1 VSRSLRRFLSLACP
15 LFVLAA
21 CALGNRLYISGE
33 PARPAGARKAPAAS
47 PQVVV
52 LDFAYVAQEPGV
64 VGRDYDNVRPIDWK
78 GEPGKAMADLV
89 AGVLAES
96 GVAVVRAAA
105 ESPSLENVPI
115 RITGDVRRFEV
126 NARRKGTVKIVTEA
140 TVALSVTASG
150 GTLSSPVSMTST
162 SSNSMEDV
170 FVTPDG
176 VREVLFASAN
186 AAAEEAARR
195 LLDPGGVAPPSPGK

>member
-1 VSRSLRRFLSLACP
+1 VSRAVRRFLLAACP

-21 CALGNRLYISGE
+21 CAIGNRLYISGDLS
-33 PARPAGARKAPAAS
+33 RPAGARRPAAAA
-47 PQVVV
+47 PQAVV
-52 LDFAYVAQEPGV
+52 LDFAYAAGEPGV
-64 VGRDYDNVRPIDWK
+64 VGRDFDNVRPVEWK
-78 GEPGKAMADLV
+78 GEPGKALADLV

-105 ESPSLENVPI
+105 ENPSLDNVPI
-115 RITGDVRRFEV
+115 RISGDVRRFEV
-126 NARRKGTVKIVTEA
+126 NARRRGGVKIVNEA

-150 GTLSSPVSMTST
+150 GGLSAPLSLSAT

-176 VREVLFASAN
+176 MREVLFSSAN

-195 LLDPGGVAPPSPGK
+195 LLEAGAVAPPPPGK